1 MISNYLILRRI
12 RKMQDDNAVNAENLD
27 IDSTLE
33 EISREL
39 KADETLVLDI
49 GNNFQNQSDVIY
61 DTLVLKGYNVK
72 KMFRNGK
79 NQIIVSKNKTKY

>member
-1 MISNYLILRRI
+1 ML
-12 RKMQDDNAVNAENLD
+12 DDNAVNAENLD

-79 NQIIVSKNKTKY
+79 NQIVVSKNKTKY

>member
-1 MISNYLILRRI
+1 
-12 RKMQDDNAVNAENLD
+12 MQDDNAVNAENLD

-49 GNNFQNQSDVIY
+49 GNNFQNQSDIIY

-79 NQIIVSKNKTKY
+79 NQIVVSKNKNNKY

>member
-1 MISNYLILRRI
+1 
-12 RKMQDDNAVNAENLD
+12 MQDDNAVNAENLD